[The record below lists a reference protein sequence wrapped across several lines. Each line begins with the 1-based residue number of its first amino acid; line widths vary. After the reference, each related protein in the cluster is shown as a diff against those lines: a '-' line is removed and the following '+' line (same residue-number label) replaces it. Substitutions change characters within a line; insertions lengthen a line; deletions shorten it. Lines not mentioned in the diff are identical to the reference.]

1 MDKKEA
7 LKIVQEDVVGG
18 LKNLPDEFKKDKDI
32 VLAAVKGYGDALQ
45 FAHKNLKGDKKFIIK
60 AVSQN
65 GNLQFADNKL
75 KADKHSDVLLDLN

>member
-32 VLAAVKGYGDALQ
+32 VLAAVKGYGVPEGPEVHTSHIKGRRDIP
-45 FAHKNLKGDKKFIIK
+45 FATTGSLKGAKT
-60 AVSQN
+60 A
-65 GNLQFADNKL
+65 L
-75 KADKHSDVLLDLN
+75 